1 MALMRFFQFLLIMQL
16 FYSFGMTLLVYSLS
30 PYTVNAL
37 ALQPF
42 QNVSA
47 SQADIT
53 SKVQSSF
60 SSSRKMPIV
69 ELAFLVFY
77 TGNIVIDLIANFITA
92 LPGMF
97 NLLITALCML
107 FNVPAFY
114 AVAIKLIIF
123 SMLTVMYVL
132 MLIQFLLTIVSRGA
146 SIQ

>member
-1 MALMRFFQFLLIMQL
+1 
-16 FYSFGMTLLVYSLS
+16 MTLLVYSLS
-30 PYTVNAL
+30 PYTVNRL

-42 QNVSA
+42 QNVSS
-47 SQADIT
+47 SQTDIT

-97 NLLITALCML
+97 NLLIMALCML
-107 FNVPAFY
+107 FNVPSFY
-114 AVAIKLIIF
+114 AVSIKLIIF
-123 SMLTVMYVL
+123 SMLTVLYVL
-132 MLIQFLLTIVSRGA
+132 MLIQFLLSIVSRGA

>member
-1 MALMRFFQFLLIMQL
+1 
-16 FYSFGMTLLVYSLS
+16 
-30 PYTVNAL
+30 L

-42 QNVSA
+42 QNATS
-47 SQADIT
+47 SQTDIT

-60 SSSRKMPIV
+60 SSSRKIPVI

-77 TGNIVIDLIANFITA
+77 TGNIVIDMIANFITA

-97 NLLITALCML
+97 NLLVTALCML

-123 SMLTVMYVL
+123 SMLTVLYVL
-132 MLIQFLLTIVSRGA
+132 MLIQFLLSIVSRGA